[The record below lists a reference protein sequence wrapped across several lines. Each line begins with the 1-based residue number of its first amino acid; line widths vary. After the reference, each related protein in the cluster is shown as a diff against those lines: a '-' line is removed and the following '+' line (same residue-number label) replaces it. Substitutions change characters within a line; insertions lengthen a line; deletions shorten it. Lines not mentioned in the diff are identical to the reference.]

1 MPPANHAGPGGEGNE
16 GDIQAFNHLKL
27 SIIRGWNHIMELIV
41 EPIFQEFAKKIELKT
56 YFEITPHKP
65 MENFF
70 RNCLAFSDPGFEV
83 RGVDLD
89 NSNSID
95 FERKKFQIF
104 LQEVARTNFKKSL
117 SLDYLMKELSKAVK
131 ATVESLEI
139 SIEKAK
145 VMNEKKVLED
155 LMIIAQIFR
164 ILDEDEEE

>member
-1 MPPANHAGPGGEGNE
+1 
-16 GDIQAFNHLKL
+16 
-27 SIIRGWNHIMELIV
+27 MELIV